1 MFQLPNKTFPSDVE
15 GLRLGL
21 EQGLRRVLTAPGPMV
36 TVEDKSYPRLAAL
49 RISLDGATTGDKPP
63 PRPTPPVELTERD
76 LGVANFEIS
85 GRPLFIGPA
94 QVELACVARNIRL
107 AQAWDGDGNAL
118 LILQDATAGRIEL
131 AIAKADLEALALS
144 AAKAAASRQG
154 VQVEDVRIE
163 LRARS
168 ERILDVVAQ
177 IQAKKLFLSATLR
190 ISGRA
195 EIDEKLT
202 ARLSGLE
209 CTGDGTLGT
218 LACGV
223 ISPHLQR
230 LSGREFSLMALPIGE
245 ARLNRVQLATVDGLR
260 VTAEFG
266 HPA

>member
-1 MFQLPNKTFPSDVE
+1 MFQLPNKTFPSDAE
-15 GLRLGL
+15 GLRLAL
-21 EQGLRRVLTAPGPMV
+21 EQSLRRVLTAPGPTV

-49 RISLDGATTGDKPP
+49 RISLDGATTGDEPP
-63 PRPTPPVELTERD
+63 PRPTPPFEITGQD
-76 LGVANFEIS
+76 LGVANFEVS
-85 GRPLFIGPA
+85 GRPFFIGPA
-94 QVELACVARNIRL
+94 RVELACVARDIRL
-107 AQAWDGDGNAL
+107 AQARDGDGNAL
-118 LILQDATAGRIEL
+118 LILQDAAAGKIEI
-131 AIAKADLEALALS
+131 AIAKADLEALALT

-154 VQVEDVRIE
+154 VQVEDIRIE

-168 ERILDVVAQ
+168 ERVLDIVAQ
-177 IQAKKLFLSATLR
+177 IQAKKLFLGATLR

-195 EIDEKLT
+195 EIDERLT
-202 ARLSGLE
+202 ARVSELE

-218 LACGV
+218 LACGL

-245 ARLNRVQLATVDGLR
+245 ARLNQVRLATVDGLR